1 MFATD
6 TICFEPSSL
15 LWLKVSQFPALF
27 MLAIAMAESKI
38 HKKAHTHL
46 QSKKSQLNFYCDV
59 RVSPPYVPFPTP
71 FIVKLGYN

>member
-15 LWLKVSQFPALF
+15 LWLKLSQFPALF

-46 QSKKSQLNFYCDV
+46 QSKKSQLNFLLWCQ
-59 RVSPPYVPFPTP
+59 SIPTLCS
-71 FIVKLGYN
+71 ISYTIYSQTGI